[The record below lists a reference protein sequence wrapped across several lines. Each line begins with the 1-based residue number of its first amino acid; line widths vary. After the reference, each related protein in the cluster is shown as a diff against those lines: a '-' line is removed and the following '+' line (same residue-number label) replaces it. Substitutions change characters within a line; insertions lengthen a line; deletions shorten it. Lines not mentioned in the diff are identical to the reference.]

1 MDSTIPQ
8 LKCKNCGAPIPY
20 VAGENV
26 LNCSYCGST
35 TMIAAM
41 DNIVKVEEHFIIP
54 NTLNSTSVQ
63 QHCRKWMSEGFFK
76 AGDLTQKAGFNKIE
90 AVYLPFWVVNVQADT
105 HWSGMSRH
113 TRTVGS
119 GKYSR
124 TEVYYEPASGSFE
137 DKLGWVV
144 YARAS
149 LDEFYGLAALNPGS
163 RAVSADWGGFAL
175 DLGLGSKKSQGID
188 LTTGKKPFTAD
199 IAKDIKILNGQI
211 TQDQAN
217 DRARSQILTYHRE
230 KAASKVDKLMD
241 CHTDIQIGRT
251 ELIYAPLWFA
261 QYAYKGKNYHI
272 LLEGHQGRII
282 TGEAP
287 VGKWD
292 KVVVAAGVGAAAAI
306 ACAAGA
312 HYYNAPALLIGS
324 GIAVLAVGIFAVIT
338 AFKD

>member
-1 MDSTIPQ
+1 MDSSIPQ

-26 LNCSYCGST
+26 LHCSYCGST
-35 TMIAAM
+35 NMIAAL

-54 NTLNSTSVQ
+54 NNLNSASAQ
-63 QHCRKWMSEGFFK
+63 QHCRKWMGEGFFK
-76 AGDLTQKAGFNKIE
+76 AADLPQKAGFSQIQ

-113 TRTVGS
+113 TRTVGY
-119 GKYSR
+119 GNSR
-124 TEVYYEPASGSFE
+124 RIEVYYEPENGSFS
-137 DKLGWVV
+137 DKIGWVV

-149 LDEFYGLAALNPGS
+149 LNEFYGLAALNPGAS
-163 RAVSADWGGFAL
+163 ATTADWGGFAL
-175 DLGLGSKKSQGID
+175 DLGLGSRKSQGID

-199 IAKDIKILNGQI
+199 TAKDIKILNGQI

-217 DRARSQILTYHRE
+217 DRSRAQILNYHRD

-241 CHTDIQIGRT
+241 CDTNIQIGRT
-251 ELIYAPLWFA
+251 ELIYAPLWFVE
-261 QYAYKGKNYHI
+261 YMYKGKKYHI

-292 KVVVAAGVGAAAAI
+292 KVVVTAGVGGAVAI

-312 HYYNAPALLIGS
+312 YYYNFPGLFVGS
-324 GIAVLAVGIFAVIT
+324 AVAVIAVGVYAIIT
-338 AFKD
+338 AFRD